1 MQWMQ
6 VVFAQ
11 HQGESKQLKQQQ
23 ITLRAEVAQQQ
34 EVHEKVLQR
43 KAQDTLRILRMEEK
57 LHRRELK
64 LLAAAAQNEFEQLNN
79 TAKQSNSDHK
89 HEMSEAQAA
98 HDKAMVLLHKVGA
111 AMEAMEAA
119 STVTKNNFDEMKQQ
133 AADGEQRAAAEIC
146 ELLQQSAA
154 DKEGYERANKAI
166 TVQVAALAEQ
176 LIVWKAGAEQKELH
190 QIKVSEEA
198 AAAHEKAMA
207 EAAAEAEEAKATHQQ
222 AMAEAAAAAK
232 AKA

>member
-166 TVQVAALAEQ
+166 SVQVAALA
-176 LIVWKAGAEQKELH
+176 ELH

-222 AMAEAAAAAK
+222 AMAEAAAKAK